1 MSDLLHHPAIQAAA
15 APFVAALVAALLLR
29 PVKLA
34 GLAIVSGFA
43 AAILLIAGFD
53 FMPLST
59 TRKIILVALLAP
71 LVGIG
76 LDVVIK
82 SERNAAWIAA
92 LVAAAVTAWV
102 FVVVL
107 RQKEGAL
114 PWLLG
119 SGIALCTAWLAG
131 FMVSLR
137 GDALR
142 AGAAALG
149 LGLGVGICAVLGASA
164 SFGQY
169 GIALAAAAGAF
180 ILVTLVSGSAVVAG
194 ATMALTA
201 AMLGGLLA
209 GGTLLLASLPWA
221 ALVALCLVPLAVR
234 LPVPDRAPQWIKAAL
249 LSVYALGPAALA
261 CGLAWQ
267 ATSATPS

>member
-1 MSDLLHHPAIQAAA
+1 MSDLVNHPAIQAAA

-34 GLAIVSGFA
+34 GLAIVAGFA
-43 AAILLIAGFD
+43 AAIFLIAGFD
-53 FMPLST
+53 FVPLST
-59 TRKIILVALLAP
+59 TRKIILVGLLAP

-76 LDVVIK
+76 LDVAIK
-82 SERNAAWIAA
+82 SDRNAAWIAA
-92 LVAAAVTAWV
+92 LAAAAVTAWV

-107 RQKEGAL
+107 RQKEGAM

-119 SGIALCTAWLAG
+119 LGIAFCTAWLAG

-142 AGAAALG
+142 AGAAALA
-149 LGLGVGICAVLGASA
+149 LGLGAGFCAVLGASA

-180 ILVTLVSGSAVVAG
+180 ILVALFPGSGMVAG
-194 ATMALTA
+194 TTMALTA

-234 LPVPDRAPQWIKAAL
+234 LPVPDRAPRWIKVAL
-249 LSVYALGPAALA
+249 WSVYALGPAALA